1 MPKGKKKVAGKKKV
15 KRYTA
20 SQKKEILDFITKK
33 GRGGQTKAVA
43 KFGVTAAT
51 IASWRL
57 KDGGS
62 AVRTAKG
69 GASKELRAIEELA
82 SLIRKSQRSKLISR
96 SSKRLTKRQNLS
108 SSRLAQNE
116 DRLSS
121 QLPRAVS
128 RGS

>member
-1 MPKGKKKVAGKKKV
+1 MAKGKKKVAGKKKV

-69 GASKELRAIEELA
+69 GASKELRSIEELA
-82 SLIRKSQRSKLISR
+82 SLIKEIATVEAHLEKLKKAYQKAKSKL
-96 SSKRLTKRQNLS
+96 
-108 SSRLAQNE
+108 
-116 DRLSS
+116 
-121 QLPRAVS
+121 
-128 RGS
+128 